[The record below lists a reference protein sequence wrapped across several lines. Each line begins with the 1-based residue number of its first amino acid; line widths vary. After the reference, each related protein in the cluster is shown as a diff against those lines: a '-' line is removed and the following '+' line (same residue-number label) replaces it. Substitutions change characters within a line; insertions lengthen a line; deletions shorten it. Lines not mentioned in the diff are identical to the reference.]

1 MATKLL
7 VVDDELDVKDL
18 FLQRFRKEIKA
29 GKFSFVFAHCGEEAL
44 ELLSHVQPM
53 DIVLILSD
61 INMPGM
67 TGFDLLQQV
76 KEKLP
81 ALKVFMVSA
90 YGDAANMSRAKETGA
105 DGFIEKPVNFQLL
118 EEKISEAL
126 ENA

>member
-1 MATKLL
+1 
-7 VVDDELDVKDL
+7 
-18 FLQRFRKEIKA
+18 
-29 GKFSFVFAHCGEEAL
+29 
-44 ELLSHVQPM
+44 M

-76 KEKLP
+76 KEMLP
-81 ALKVFMVSA
+81 TLKVFMVSA
-90 YGDAANMSRAKETGA
+90 YGDAANMNRAKETGA

-118 EEKISEAL
+118 EEKILEAL

>member
-1 MATKLL
+1 MSTKLL

-29 GKFSFVFAHCGEEAL
+29 GKFSFVFAHSGEEAIA
-44 ELLSHVQPM
+44 LLSQVQPM

-90 YGDAANMSRAKETGA
+90 YGDAANMNRAKETGA

>member
-1 MATKLL
+1 M
-7 VVDDELDVKDL
+7 
-18 FLQRFRKEIKA
+18 QRFRKEIKA
-29 GKFSFVFAHCGEEAL
+29 GKFSFVFAHSGEEAL

-76 KEKLP
+76 KEMLP
-81 ALKVFMVSA
+81 TLKVFMVSA
-90 YGDAANMSRAKETGA
+90 YGDAANMNRAKETGA

-118 EEKISEAL
+118 EEKILDTL